1 MLRVVHRMP
10 LSSHRAN
17 GAFPCPGFA
26 ARVLPNLRRSRTIGA
41 MPEFT
46 FRERL
51 RQEFALRRVKN
62 ARYSLRAFA
71 AFLGSDHSTLS
82 QILRSK
88 RRITDARIRSWSAK
102 LGLDKEEV
110 SVYLAAARLPDGA
123 TALQQKQLR
132 HWTADAMA
140 VVTDRVH
147 WQMLRLAAVPEFRAD
162 CRWIAERTGASVD
175 QVNLALATLLRL
187 RLLTVTANGAWV
199 QSTGLAPLTETAF
212 RHMALTRA
220 REYAR
225 ISPVST
231 ADSQS
236 LRR

>member
-1 MLRVVHRMP
+1 
-10 LSSHRAN
+10 
-17 GAFPCPGFA
+17 
-26 ARVLPNLRRSRTIGA
+26 

-51 RQEFALRRVKN
+51 RQELTLRRVKN
-62 ARYSLRAFA
+62 ERYSLRAFA
-71 AFLGSDHSTLS
+71 AFLGADHSTLS

-88 RRITDARIRSWSAK
+88 RPIPDARIRSWSAK

-110 SVYLAAARLPDGA
+110 AVYLAAAQLPDGA
-123 TALQQKQLR
+123 TARRQEQLR

-147 WQMLRLAAVPEFRAD
+147 WQMLRLAAAPGFCAD
-162 CRWIAERTGASVD
+162 CRWIAERTGAGVD

-199 QSTGLAPLTETAF
+199 PLTGLAPLTEPAF
-212 RHMALTRA
+212 RRIALARV

-225 ISPVST
+225 TSRAST